1 MSKKSSSHPK
11 ALYQLR
17 KVTRVS
23 ALVILA
29 VVLLG
34 FLLPTDYRVERSI
47 IVNKPHDVVV
57 DALVGGH
64 SLPDWMFISGGKVDH
79 HAGFFQPG
87 DSVPISYQDSAEK
100 GSLTFTTVTTNT
112 IAFDVQPKPGVDLVR
127 NTIYVSGDDA
137 STNVDWE
144 IEGQLRAGFL
154 SPYLAFFANKI
165 AGSNF
170 ETSLQR
176 LKEKVELAQ

>member
-17 KVTRVS
+17 KITRVS

-29 VVLLG
+29 VVVLG
-34 FLLPTDYRVERSI
+34 FFLPTDYRVERSI

-57 DALVGGH
+57 NALLGGN
-64 SLPDWMFISGGKVDH
+64 SLPDWMFISGGQVNLHK
-79 HAGFFQPG
+79 GFFQQG
-87 DSVPISYQDSAEK
+87 DEVGISYHDSADK

-112 IAFDVQPKPGVDLVR
+112 IAFDVKPKAGVDLVH
-127 NTIYVSGDDA
+127 NTIYVSGDDTT
-137 STNVDWE
+137 TNVDWE
-144 IEGQLRAGFL
+144 IEGQLRTGFL

-165 AGSNF
+165 AGRNF
-170 ETSLQR
+170 EISLQR